1 MVYSNITTD
10 IKGENMNFF
19 TIILVILF
27 VILGNL
33 FIVFMNTR
41 IVMKGK
47 RTKCLEKL
55 SKEKGYNFTKR
66 WDCNYATI
74 AIDEEKKIIA
84 LLEPAFLDFKALEI
98 NGADISSKKVIIN
111 SLIPGLAT
119 GVKVFL
125 TLRNGE
131 EYNLETLTLKKVLFG
146 TFKFHPV
153 VAKAIENAEEIEN
166 ALN

>member
-1 MVYSNITTD
+1 
-10 IKGENMNFF
+10 MNFF

-27 VILGNL
+27 IILGNL

-55 SKEKGYNFTKR
+55 SKEKGYKFTKR

-84 LLEPAFLDFKALEI
+84 LLEPAFLDFKAFEI
-98 NGADISSKKVIIN
+98 NGIDISSKKIVIN
-111 SLIPGLAT
+111 SLISGLAT
-119 GVKVFL
+119 GVEVLL

-131 EYNLETLTLKKVLFG
+131 EYSLETLTLKKVLFG
-146 TFKFHPV
+146 TFKFHPIV
-153 VAKAIENAEEIEN
+153 TNAIKNAEEIE
-166 ALN
+166 AILNSF

>member
-1 MVYSNITTD
+1 
-10 IKGENMNFF
+10 MNFF

-27 VILGNL
+27 IILGNL

-55 SKEKGYNFTKR
+55 SKEKGYKFTKR

-84 LLEPAFLDFKALEI
+84 LLEPAFLDFKAFEI
-98 NGADISSKKVIIN
+98 NGIDISSKKIVIN

-119 GVKVFL
+119 GIEVLL
-125 TLRNGE
+125 TLKNGE
-131 EYNLETLTLKKVLFG
+131 EYSLETLTLKKVLFG
-146 TFKFHPV
+146 TFKFHPIV
-153 VAKAIENAEEIEN
+153 TNAIKNAEEIE
-166 ALN
+166 AILNSF

>member
-1 MVYSNITTD
+1 
-10 IKGENMNFF
+10 MNFF

-27 VILGNL
+27 IILGNL

-55 SKEKGYNFTKR
+55 SKEKGYKFTKR
-66 WDCNYATI
+66 WDCNYTTI

-84 LLEPAFLDFKALEI
+84 LLEPAFLDFKAFEI
-98 NGADISSKKVIIN
+98 NGIDISSKKIVIN

-119 GVKVFL
+119 GIEVLL

-131 EYNLETLTLKKVLFG
+131 EYSLETLTLKKVLFG
-146 TFKFHPV
+146 TFKFHPIV
-153 VAKAIENAEEIEN
+153 TNAIKNAEEIE
-166 ALN
+166 AILNSF

>member
-1 MVYSNITTD
+1 
-10 IKGENMNFF
+10 MNFF

-27 VILGNL
+27 IILGNL

-55 SKEKGYNFTKR
+55 SKEKGYKFTKR
-66 WDCNYATI
+66 WDCNYTTI

-84 LLEPAFLDFKALEI
+84 LLEPAFLDFKAFEI
-98 NGADISSKKVIIN
+98 NGIDISSKKIVIN

-119 GVKVFL
+119 GIEVLL
-125 TLRNGE
+125 TLKNGE
-131 EYNLETLTLKKVLFG
+131 EYSLETLTLKKVLFG
-146 TFKFHPV
+146 TFKFHPIV
-153 VAKAIENAEEIEN
+153 TNAIKNAEEIE
-166 ALN
+166 AILNSF

>member
-1 MVYSNITTD
+1 
-10 IKGENMNFF
+10 MNFF

-27 VILGNL
+27 IILGNL

-55 SKEKGYNFTKR
+55 SKEKGYKFTKR

-84 LLEPAFLDFKALEI
+84 LLEPTFLDFKAFEI
-98 NGADISSKKVIIN
+98 NGIDISSKKIVIN

-119 GVKVFL
+119 GVEVLL

-131 EYNLETLTLKKVLFG
+131 EYSLEKLTLKKVLFG
-146 TFKFHPV
+146 TFKFHPIV
-153 VAKAIENAEEIEN
+153 TNAIKNAEEIE
-166 ALN
+166 AILNSF

>member
-1 MVYSNITTD
+1 
-10 IKGENMNFF
+10 MNFF

-27 VILGNL
+27 IILGNL

-55 SKEKGYNFTKR
+55 SKEKGYKFTKR

-84 LLEPAFLDFKALEI
+84 LLEPSFLDFKAFEI
-98 NGADISSKKVIIN
+98 NGIDISSKKIVIN

-119 GVKVFL
+119 GVEVLL

-131 EYNLETLTLKKVLFG
+131 EHSLETLTLKKVLFG
-146 TFKFHPV
+146 TFKFHPIV
-153 VAKAIENAEEIEN
+153 TNAIKNAEEIE
-166 ALN
+166 AILNSF